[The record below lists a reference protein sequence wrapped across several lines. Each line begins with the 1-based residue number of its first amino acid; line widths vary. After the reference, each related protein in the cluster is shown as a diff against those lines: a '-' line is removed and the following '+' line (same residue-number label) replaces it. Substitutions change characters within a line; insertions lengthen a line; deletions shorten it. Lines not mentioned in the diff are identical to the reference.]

1 MLSPDG
7 RCKTFDASANGYVRG
22 SLRDPGWNCLGV
34 LAVNPL
40 FLLEPLPSS
49 KTQLRLPKK
58 LPAFDC
64 SKNSGFRFK
73 YLQWFP
79 VAPTHLATWALNR
92 WGFWLCPVGTG
103 HPWYLAIG
111 SSHSLQPGHGRRS
124 RGESPVTKSYGNPR
138 LFPIRKWSTV
148 IDDGFS
154 WIFHIILYGYLES

>member
-49 KTQLRLPKK
+49 KTQLRLPEK

-79 VAPTHLATWALNR
+79 VAPTHLATL
-92 WGFWLCPVGTG
+92 
-103 HPWYLAIG
+103 
-111 SSHSLQPGHGRRS
+111 
-124 RGESPVTKSYGNPR
+124 
-138 LFPIRKWSTV
+138 
-148 IDDGFS
+148 
-154 WIFHIILYGYLES
+154 